1 MASFAS
7 IAWGIADH
15 PGASVDAPTV
25 PPGFETRAERPSW
38 RLVLQR
44 DAAS

>member
-1 MASFAS
+1 MASCAS

-25 PPGFETRAERPSW
+25 PSGSKTQAVRPSW

>member
-7 IAWGIADH
+7 IASGIADP

-25 PPGFETRAERPSW
+25 PPGLETQAVRPSW
-38 RLVLQR
+38 RPVLQR
-44 DAAS
+44 DDAS